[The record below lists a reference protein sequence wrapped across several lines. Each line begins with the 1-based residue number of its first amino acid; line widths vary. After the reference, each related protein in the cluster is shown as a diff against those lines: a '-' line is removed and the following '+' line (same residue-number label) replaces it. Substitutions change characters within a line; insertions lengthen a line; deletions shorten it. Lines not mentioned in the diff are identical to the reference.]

1 MEFVKLPNST
11 TFAILKMNYN
21 TEVCSVSSFP
31 TEEMMWITEFD
42 SAKGRNEMTSFY
54 FMFGRIISDI
64 EALHSSIAS
73 VAKKLLT
80 ADFKRRV
87 NMEEQ
92 KRHSR
97 TNDSFKGRQIEY
109 ITHDHFKISCTGETL
124 LDFNDFAR
132 VHLKSDKRARLR
144 HEVRRST
151 SLRDKGSR

>member
-1 MEFVKLPNST
+1 MK
-11 TFAILKMNYN
+11 FAP
-21 TEVCSVSSFP
+21 SSSFP
-31 TEEMMWITEFD
+31 TEEMMWFTEFD

-54 FMFGRIISDI
+54 SIFGRIISDI

-97 TNDSFKGRQIEY
+97 TKPILIKEDKSNTLSM
-109 ITHDHFKISCTGETL
+109 TISRSVVQAKL
-124 LDFNDFAR
+124 LLTSTTSQE